1 MKRGSFIFYA
11 TYYEAMQK
19 QDPMTRLKFYEAVM
33 EYAVHGNITDLSDD
47 SIAEGFF
54 QMVQPL
60 LDTSI
65 RNYQNGC
72 KGGRPR
78 KKERQDKTET
88 KENTEEVN
96 DDAVP
101 AAENDRRGAEKI
113 KYGQH
118 NNVRLSTDDYNML
131 VNSHGEEETQDAIEE
146 LDLYIETLS
155 PDKKED
161 YIEKNHAAC
170 MESWAY
176 RAARDRKAKDAQQNS
191 KVRNFIDLRDQRR
204 PWDEINRE
212 YPPGYFDD
220 LEKTLLQN

>member
-11 TYYEAMQK
+11 TYYDAMRK
-19 QDPMTRLKFYEAVM
+19 QDPMTRLKFYEAIM
-33 EYAVHGNITDLSDD
+33 EYAVHGNMTDLSDD
-47 SIAEGFF
+47 YIAEGFF

-78 KKERQDKTET
+78 KKEHQDKTEI
-88 KENTEEVN
+88 KENSEERN

-101 AAENDRRGAEKI
+101 ATENDRRGAEKI
-113 KYGQH
+113 KHGQH

-146 LDLYIETLS
+146 LDLYIETLA
-155 PDKKED
+155 PDKKEE
-161 YIEKNHAAC
+161 YLEKNHAAC

-176 RAARDRKAKDAQQNS
+176 RAARERKAKEIQQNP
-191 KVRNFIDLRDQRR
+191 KVRNFVDLRGMLV
-204 PWDEINRE
+204 RE
-212 YPPGYFDD
+212 EDHSPDY
-220 LEKTLLQN
+220 LEELERKLVEN